1 MHVATPFK
9 STLALALALAASFI
23 TLRSTAQEYVAPT
36 LPAQTGRSPGVKVK
50 LIGQSGS
57 VKTYAL
63 IFSPGDE
70 VLSGLAEFALN
81 YGVKSAHFTG
91 IGDARTSKFGWYD
104 KSKKLFLVN
113 RLDTFAEITS
123 LVGDISMIGNNPSVH
138 AHINLAT
145 SDGIV
150 HGGHL
155 LEAFV
160 EPTLE
165 VIVTVEPFELDKR
178 LDPEYGI
185 NIIDLGLKTK
195 NERSSLFK

>member
-1 MHVATPFK
+1 MHIATPFR
-9 STLALALALAASFI
+9 SILILALAATFI
-23 TLRSTAQEYVAPT
+23 PVKSDGQEYVAPT

-57 VKTYAL
+57 VKIYAL
-63 IFSPGDE
+63 IFSAGDE
-70 VLSGLAEFALN
+70 VLSGLTEFALN
-81 YGVKSAHFTG
+81 YGVKTAHFTG

-123 LVGDISMIGNNPSVH
+123 LVGDIAMIGNNPAVH

-145 SDGIV
+145 QDGIV

-165 VIVTVEPFELDKR
+165 VIVTVDPMELDKR
-178 LDPEYGI
+178 LDPEYGL
-185 NIIDLGLKTK
+185 NVIDPDLKIK
-195 NERSSLFK
+195 NERTSLFK

>member
-1 MHVATPFK
+1 MPIATPFRPALV
-9 STLALALALAASFI
+9 LALSALFFTGTSL
-23 TLRSTAQEYVAPT
+23 AQEYVAPT
-36 LPAQTGRSPGVKVK
+36 LPAQKGRSPGVKVK

-70 VLSGLAEFALN
+70 ILSGLAEFAIN
-81 YGVKSAHFTG
+81 YGVKAAHFTG

-104 KSKKLFLVN
+104 KTKKLFLVN

-123 LVGDISMIGNNPSVH
+123 LVGDIALIGNNPAVH

-145 SDGIV
+145 QDGIV

-165 VIVTVEPFELDKR
+165 VIVTVEPLELDKR

-185 NIIDLGLKTK
+185 NIIDPSLKGKIEKTP
-195 NERSSLFK
+195 SSK

>member
-1 MHVATPFK
+1 MHITASFR
-9 STLALALALAASFI
+9 SIAALALATTFI
-23 TLRSTAQEYVAPT
+23 TMRSDAQEYVAPT

-57 VKTYAL
+57 VKTYAV

-70 VLSGLAEFALN
+70 VLSGLAEFAVN
-81 YGVKSAHFTG
+81 YRVKSAHFTG

-123 LVGDISMIGNNPSVH
+123 LVGDIATVGSNPSVH
-138 AHINLAT
+138 AHVNLAT
-145 SDGIV
+145 QDGIV

-165 VIVTVEPFELDKR
+165 VIVTVEPMELGKH
-178 LDPEYGI
+178 LNAEYGI
-185 NIIDLGLKTK
+185 NVIDPDMKIK
-195 NERSSLFK
+195 NEKTPPLR